1 MPVLKQSLNDEE
13 NVMSQETTTA
23 TQSESE
29 SFRVRAKGGRGGS
42 PPPNWT
48 RGGYGGGGWGRK
60 LVALGL
66 ILGIGYVLYFWEVRR
81 VVVDQGHVL
90 VVLKKNGSRSLK
102 GDQII
107 IPHPPK
113 EGSPEYAA
121 WQKEYGDCNG
131 ILEQV
136 YPEGTYF
143 AFSPFDYERYL
154 IKLDRK
160 RGEHSSDDSEAAD
173 GGDGAIIP
181 ADKVGIVVK
190 KFGKPLDPGQVL
202 ADPARDQRG
211 PLPTLLRPG
220 RYNEYANPFAYEIK
234 HVPPLVIDP
243 GYRGVVTIMAGKPA
257 GDPNQYLVKDGEQGT
272 QQEVEPEGFKYVN
285 PFEKRIMPISVLS
298 QRFAMSG
305 NDVIKFPSADSFDIQ
320 LEGFVEWSAD
330 PQQLPLIYVQ
340 YGEGGSLIEYLEEK
354 VILPYARSFCR
365 LVGSQYNARDF
376 ISGDTKL
383 KFQAEFEQKLR
394 DACAKEGIIVK
405 QALVRDIEPPVA
417 IKQPINEREIAKEQ
431 ILQYDQQI
439 KVARSMALLTTQEE
453 TAVQN
458 GKIGEKN
465 KEVVTITKKAEQERD
480 VALTK
485 AQQDLAVAK
494 LKLEAAQKQ
503 ADAQVA
509 RGKAEADVILL
520 KKQAE
525 AEPLRQQITAF
536 GDGET
541 YARYFFYQQVAP
553 SIKSILTNT
562 EGPFADV
569 FRQFVGPTTPTKAP
583 DVSHKVTEAQP

>member
-1 MPVLKQSLNDEE
+1 
-13 NVMSQETTTA
+13 MSQQQETMSQQH
-23 TQSESE
+23 QSEADA
-29 SFRVRAKGGRGGS
+29 FRVHKSGRGS
-42 PPPNWT
+42 APPPW
-48 RGGYGGGGWGRK
+48 GKGLGAYGGSWARK

-66 ILGIGYVLYFWEVRR
+66 VLAIGYLLYFWEVRR

-90 VVLKKNGSRSLK
+90 VLLKKNGSQSLK

-107 IPHPPK
+107 IPKPPK
-113 EGSPEYAA
+113 ADSKEYAA
-121 WQKEYGDCNG
+121 WEKEYGDCNG

-143 AFSPFDYERYL
+143 AFSPFDYERYV

-160 RGEHSSDDSEAAD
+160 KGESAREYES
-173 GGDGAIIP
+173 GDGAIIP
-181 ADKVGIVVK
+181 ADKVGIVIK

-202 ADPARDQRG
+202 ADPVRDQRG

-234 HVPPLVIDP
+234 HVPPMTIDP
-243 GYRGVVTIMAGKPA
+243 GYRGVVTIMASKPA
-257 GDPNQYLVKDGEQGT
+257 AQPNEYLVKDGEQGT
-272 QQEVEPEGFKYVN
+272 QQQVEPEGFKYVN
-285 PFEKRIMPISVLS
+285 PFEKRIMPISILS

-305 NDVIKFPSADSFDIQ
+305 TDAIKFPSADSFDIQ
-320 LEGFVEWSAD
+320 LEGFVEWSID
-330 PQQLPLIYVQ
+330 PEKLPLIYVQ
-340 YGEGGSLIEYLEEK
+340 YGEGGTLIEYLEEK

-383 KFQAEFEQKLR
+383 KFQSEFERRLR
-394 DACAKEGIIVK
+394 EACAKEGIVVK
-405 QALVRDIEPPVA
+405 QALVRDIEPPTA

-431 ILQYDQQI
+431 ILQYEQQI
-439 KVARSMALLTTQEE
+439 KVARSAALLATQEE

-458 GKIGEKN
+458 QKIGETN
-465 KEVVTITKKAEQERD
+465 KEVVKITKKAEQERD
-480 VALTK
+480 VALTL
-485 AQQDLAVAK
+485 ARQELAVAK
-494 LKLEAAQKQ
+494 LKLEAAQKL
-503 ADAQVA
+503 ADAQVS
-509 RGKAEADVILL
+509 RGKADAQVILL

-525 AEPLRQQITAF
+525 AEPLRQQIAAF
-536 GDGET
+536 GDGDS

-562 EGPFADV
+562 DGPFADI
-569 FRQFVGPTTPTKAP
+569 FKQFVATPGKADP
-583 DVSHKVTEAQP
+583 NKKLTDTQP

>member
-1 MPVLKQSLNDEE
+1 MTR
-13 NVMSQETTTA
+13 ETT

-29 SFRVRAKGGRGGS
+29 TFRVRSAGGRPGGPPGGS
-42 PPPNWT
+42 GW
-48 RGGYGGGGWGRK
+48 RGVVGYGRPGWGRK
-60 LVALGL
+60 LVALAIAL
-66 ILGIGYVLYFWEVRR
+66 LVGYALYFWEVRR

-90 VVLKKNGSRSLK
+90 VLMKKNGTRSLR

-107 IPHPPK
+107 IPAPPR
-113 EGSPEYAA
+113 EGTPEHAS
-121 WQKEYGDCNG
+121 WEKEYGDCNG

-143 AFSPFDYERYL
+143 GFSPWDYERYV
-154 IKLDRK
+154 IPLDPNAR
-160 RGEHSSDDSEAAD
+160 RSEEHP

-220 RYNEYANPFAYEIK
+220 RYNQYANPWAYEIK
-234 HVPPLVIDP
+234 HVAPLTIDP
-243 GYRGVVTIMAGKPA
+243 GYRGVVTVMAGKPA
-257 GDPNQYLVKDGEQGT
+257 ADPNQYLVRDAEQGT
-272 QQEVEPEGFKYVN
+272 QQQTEPEGFKYIN
-285 PFEKRIMPISVLS
+285 PFEKRVMPINILS

-305 NDVIKFPSADSFDIQ
+305 TDIIKFPSADSFDIS
-320 LEGFVEWSAD
+320 LEGFVEWSID
-330 PQQLPLIYVQ
+330 PDKLPLIYVQ
-340 YGEGGSLIEYLEEK
+340 YGEGGTLIEYLEEK

-383 KFQAEFEQKLR
+383 KFQDEFEHRLR
-394 DACAKEGIIVK
+394 EACAKEGIIVK
-405 QALVRDIEPPVA
+405 QALVRDIEPPAA

-431 ILQYDQQI
+431 ILQYEQQI
-439 KVARSMALLTTQEE
+439 KVARSEALLTTQQE

-458 GKIGEKN
+458 QKIGETN
-465 KEVVTITKKAEQERD
+465 RDVVKITKKAEQERD

-485 AQQDLAVAK
+485 AQQELAVAK
-494 LKLEAAQKQ
+494 LKLEAAQKL
-503 ADAQVA
+503 ADAQIA
-509 RGKAEADVILL
+509 RGKAEADVILM

-525 AEPLRQQITAF
+525 AEPLRQQIAAF
-536 GDGET
+536 GDGDT

-562 EGPFADV
+562 DGPFAEI
-569 FRQFVGPTTPTKAP
+569 FRQFGATPAKDAKP
-583 DVSHKVTEAQP
+583 NGAQKLTDSQH